1 MKQQTFSDMEYSS
14 RKRKTKREEFLEIM
28 DEIIPWDEWVGVIEP
43 YYPSGK
49 RGRPPKGIEK
59 MLRMYLLQV
68 WFNLSDEGTEDAI
81 YDSYA
86 MRKFVGINFLEE
98 NAPDATTLLKF
109 RRLLEQKGLNKLFFE
124 AINRVMVETGHI
136 LKGGTVVDATIINA
150 SPSTKNA
157 DKQRDPEMHQTKK
170 GNEWRF
176 GMKCHIG
183 VDAFSGLVHTIKV
196 TSANVHDISVASEL
210 IREDDEVVY
219 GDSGY
224 LGIEKR
230 DEIISDEHLASI
242 EYRINRKPSHLQKVS
257 GNSLDWDRIIE
268 HAKSSVRCKV
278 EHPFRTVKCLFG
290 YRKTAYRGLAKNEN
304 RLYVLF
310 ASANLYA
317 LASRG
322 RSLAPTSE
330 RVSDWIQG
338 LPSYGRLCRIP

>member
-1 MKQQTFSDMEYSS
+1 MKQETFSDIEYSN

-28 DEIIPWDEWVGVIEP
+28 DEIIPWDEWVSVIVP
-43 YYPSGK
+43 FYPSGK

-86 MRKFVGINFLEE
+86 MRKFMGINFLEE
-98 NAPDATTLLKF
+98 DVPDATTLLKF
-109 RRLLEQKGLNKLFFE
+109 RRLLEENGLNKVFFD
-124 AINRVMVETGHI
+124 AINGVMVETGHM

-157 DKQRDPEMHQTKK
+157 EKARDPEMHQTKK

-183 VDAFSGLVHTIKV
+183 VDAFSGLVHTIAV
-196 TSANVHDISVASEL
+196 TPANTHDITVATEL

-230 DEIISDEHLASI
+230 EEVTSDKQLSCI
-242 EYRINRKPSHLQKVS
+242 DYRINRRPGSLQKVS
-257 GNSLDWDRIIE
+257 DRSIDWERVIE

-290 YRKTAYRGLAKNEN
+290 YRKAVYKGLAKNEN

-310 ASANLYA
+310 TSANLYA

-322 RSLAPTSE
+322 RSLSVA
-330 RVSDWIQG
+330 W
-338 LPSYGRLCRIP
+338 

>member
-43 YYPSGK
+43 HYPSGK

-124 AINRVMVETGHI
+124 AINRVMVKTGHI

-196 TSANVHDISVASEL
+196 TPANVHDISVASEL

-224 LGIEKR
+224 LGI
-230 DEIISDEHLASI
+230 SDERTVNLTQKHIRGRLAESLIFLKESYGLEEDGSTLSI
-242 EYRINRKPSHLQKVS
+242 YLSREDLANLSNMTTSNAIRTLSQFATERLITIDGRKIK
-257 GNSLDWDRIIE
+257 IIE
-268 HAKSSVRCKV
+268 EEKLKKISKI
-278 EHPFRTVKCLFG
+278 G
-290 YRKTAYRGLAKNEN
+290 
-304 RLYVLF
+304 
-310 ASANLYA
+310 
-317 LASRG
+317 
-322 RSLAPTSE
+322 
-330 RVSDWIQG
+330 
-338 LPSYGRLCRIP
+338 

>member
-1 MKQQTFSDMEYSS
+1 
-14 RKRKTKREEFLEIM
+14 
-28 DEIIPWDEWVGVIEP
+28 
-43 YYPSGK
+43 
-49 RGRPPKGIEK
+49 

-98 NAPDATTLLKF
+98 DAPDATTLLKF
-109 RRLLEQKGLNKLFFE
+109 RRLLEQHGINKLFFE
-124 AINRVMVETGHI
+124 AINRVMIETGHM

-157 DKQRDPEMHQTKK
+157 EKQRDPEMHQTKK

-183 VDAFSGLVHTIKV
+183 VDAFSGLVHTIEV
-196 TSANVHDISVASEL
+196 TSANVHDVSVAAKL

-224 LGIEKR
+224 LGIDKR
-230 DEIISDEHLASI
+230 EEVVSDEHLSSI
-242 EYRINRKPSHLQKVS
+242 DYRINRRPSSLQKVS
-257 GNSLDWDRIIE
+257 DNSFDWDRMME

-278 EHPFRTVKCLFG
+278 EHPFHIVKCLFG
-290 YRKTAYRGLAKNEN
+290 YKKVAYKGLAKNKN
-304 RLYVLF
+304 RLYALF

-322 RSLAPTSE
+322 RSLAAA
-330 RVSDWIQG
+330 W
-338 LPSYGRLCRIP
+338 

>member
-49 RGRPPKGIEK
+49 RGRRPKGIEK

-124 AINRVMVETGHI
+124 AINRVMVKSGHI

-196 TSANVHDISVASEL
+196 TPANVHDISVASEL

-322 RSLAPTSE
+322 RSLAPT
-330 RVSDWIQG
+330 W
-338 LPSYGRLCRIP
+338 